1 MRLAKPNQIV
11 VALALLLIVGSGL
24 WTHGQW
30 QRQLD
35 SGRAQMLAELL
46 STKITPR
53 VIENPG
59 VEAWRMSLL
68 RVAAEQLPAGERDT
82 LLELLPPTERQHQLP
97 ASMVAVGERLHSAAP
112 PLGSRGPITVQHVPE
127 PPAPAGADPVEALR
141 VVEHVRI
148 DGATLVL
155 THRRGLFAEQAE
167 LPEDLRHVAVHLTT
181 LAEGWTEDPPP
192 MPIES
197 GELLLGPP
205 RLTRLYA
212 FVEDGSLMSIAFP
225 HEGERS
231 DPAART
237 RALEDETAAVRQR
250 PGDLTLTSS
259 SHFTRFD
266 YGDPLGE
273 QTDFTGIYADVGG
286 SGFVATVAVPIEYGD
301 ESLKVIL
308 SADLTIDIDLE
319 RLAAAADPSL
329 QVALTGELPEIATPE
344 WQPWTT
350 LHDALP
356 PGVPEQLRKDVWLR
370 KKAEQS
376 SGTWDP
382 KGPVVH
388 GHGEQ
393 GVLFAQQVNRRRW
406 LVGRIEA
413 TPPNLPWASLLL
425 VPGLLLGLLL
435 WSGRRELAVTHERD
449 AAREQL
455 GQRLGVLDLLELPLI
470 VVDPN
475 DDMIIS
481 GNAIALE
488 RLHIT
493 PGRSVHEQ
501 LIANDERSQS
511 HYHEHQLVVGGRRR
525 SYGVYL
531 RDPDDPERR
540 GRYVLVRS
548 ISLGAAQPGLG
559 AAANHRIGLVCEID
573 DVADL
578 ALLLEERVAATR
590 QDERNKLAAI
600 FEHGADT
607 LARVLETSV
616 SDATTDEQRE
626 FCRWLAE
633 YLLGRLHV
641 TQWVLEHWGGPARHD
656 VVCILGP
663 EHLHA
668 GLAQY
673 QRIFALVAATPK
685 LRAQL
690 HWDNGSLSMALPD
703 RESPVRAWID
713 WPESYRLTAPAD
725 GVFGYVI
732 GEILINAVKHG
743 APGLPIEL
751 EADID
756 RARRELSVRVRNEVH
771 PGGDHGNSREDKAYG
786 GLAIITEITRL
797 CGWKLSTA
805 RGGDRFELSLSC
817 PVTLQ
822 RRDGEAD

>member
-1 MRLAKPNQIV
+1 MRLAKLILV
-11 VALALLLIVGSGL
+11 ISILLIIGSGL
-24 WTHGQW
+24 WTYGQW

-46 STKITPR
+46 STKVTPR
-53 VIENPG
+53 VIGNPG
-59 VEAWRMSLL
+59 VEAWRTSLL
-68 RVAAEQLPAGERDT
+68 REAAEQLSEAERDT
-82 LLELLPPTERQHQLP
+82 LLELLPPAERQHQLP

-112 PLGSRGPITVQHVPE
+112 PLGSRGPIRVQDVPE
-127 PPAPAGADPVEALR
+127 PPAPPGADLVEALR
-141 VVEHVRI
+141 VVEHVHV
-148 DGATLVL
+148 DGTTLVL
-155 THRRGLFAEQAE
+155 THRRGLFADQAD
-167 LPEDLRHVAVHLTT
+167 LPDDLQHVAVHLTT
-181 LAEGWTEDPPP
+181 LAESWSEDPPL
-192 MPIES
+192 MPIEA

-205 RLTRLYA
+205 RMARLYA
-212 FVEDGSLMSIAFP
+212 FVEDGSLMSIGFP
-225 HEGERS
+225 DEGERS
-231 DPAART
+231 DPVARS
-237 RALEDETAAVRQR
+237 RALEAETTAVRQR

-266 YGDPLGE
+266 YGDPLDE

-308 SADLTIDIDLE
+308 SADLTIDINLE

-370 KKAEQS
+370 KNAEQDA
-376 SGTWDP
+376 GTWEP
-382 KGPVVH
+382 KSPVVH
-388 GHGEQ
+388 DRGEH

-413 TPPNLPWASLLL
+413 TPPNLPWASLLF
-425 VPGLLLGLLL
+425 VPGLLFGLLL
-435 WSGRRELAVTHERD
+435 WSGHREKLVARERD

-455 GQRLGVLDLLELPLI
+455 GQRQDVLSLLELPLI
-470 VVDPN
+470 IVDPN

-481 GNAIALE
+481 GNEIAVE
-488 RLHIT
+488 RLRIT

-501 LIANDERSQS
+501 LIASDERSQA
-511 HYHEHQLVVGGRRR
+511 HYHEHQLVAGGRRR

-531 RDPDDPERR
+531 RDSADPERR

-548 ISLGAAQPGLG
+548 ISLATAQRGLG

-573 DVADL
+573 DSADL
-578 ALLLEERVAATR
+578 ALLLEERLAVTR

-600 FEHGADT
+600 LDHGADT

-616 SDATTDEQRE
+616 PDATTDEQRE

-656 VVCILGP
+656 VACILGP

-673 QRIFALVAATPK
+673 QRIFSLVAAAPK

-690 HWDNGSLSMALPD
+690 HWDNGSLSMALSN
-703 RESPVRAWID
+703 REPVRAWVD

-732 GEILINAVKHG
+732 GEILINAIKHG

-756 RARRELSVRVRNEVH
+756 RARRELSVRVRNEVTTG
-771 PGGDHGNSREDKAYG
+771 PGGSREDKAYG
-786 GLAIITEITRL
+786 GLAIITEIARL
-797 CGWKLSTA
+797 CGWTLSTA
-805 RGGDRFELSLSC
+805 HRVDRFELCLS
-817 PVTLQ
+817 
-822 RRDGEAD
+822 